1 LRLSRI
7 VLGVTSAAVTGWVG
21 VAAVITQAQSSTQV
35 LSVRGEIELVVT
47 VALTLL
53 ATLVLRGAAAG
64 VVLAALG
71 AGLALTGLLS
81 GAAWSPDSAP
91 LFWAG
96 LASIGAGILAAAESR
111 RAYLVIPGALVLG
124 ILVWI
129 AEWILVRWILDR

>member
-1 LRLSRI
+1 
-7 VLGVTSAAVTGWVG
+7 
-21 VAAVITQAQSSTQV
+21 
-35 LSVRGEIELVVT
+35 

-71 AGLALTGLLS
+71 AGTTRSGLIS

-91 LFWAG
+91 LVWAG

-111 RAYLVIPGALVLG
+111 RAYLVIPGALVIG
-124 ILVWI
+124 IVVWI
-129 AEWILVRWILDR
+129 AEGVVAR